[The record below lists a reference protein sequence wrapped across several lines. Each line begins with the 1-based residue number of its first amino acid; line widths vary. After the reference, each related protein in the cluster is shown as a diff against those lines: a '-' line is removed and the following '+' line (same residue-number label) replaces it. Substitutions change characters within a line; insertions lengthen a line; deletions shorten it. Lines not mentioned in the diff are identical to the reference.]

1 MLISKRMFVISGR
14 KHSDEIL
21 QISNIQNINYKIQ
34 VLILLLYLEFRNSL
48 DFLWKPKNILL
59 TTK

>member
-1 MLISKRMFVISGR
+1 MFVISGR
-14 KHSDEIL
+14 KHSYEIL